1 MDASRRWRDGW
12 EMKGMGSRALPTPP
26 PARRRSMDE
35 GEGLAPY
42 LRDIGAYPRLTSEEE
57 LDLARLAA
65 AGDNAARMRLVLCNL
80 RLVVSVAKRY
90 RAGGLTFTD
99 LVQEGNI
106 GLMHAAEKYDYR
118 RGHRF
123 STYAVWWI
131 REAMTTAIKEQ
142 GATIRVPAYLY
153 RRDNPGGGPVRLR
166 DAADHARAIVSLDA
180 PCDEGGDGGGVTD
193 RDAPAVEEEATGRLI
208 ARDVRAVML
217 LLDPRDRAIIAYRF
231 GLGDLGPHSLAET
244 AAQFGISRQR
254 VNQIEERA
262 LDTLKMRAYN
272 RGLQHYV
279 VAS

>member
-1 MDASRRWRDGW
+1 LEINSVGP
-12 EMKGMGSRALPTPP
+12 RALPNPP
-26 PARRRSMDE
+26 PARPRPQTE

-57 LDLARLAA
+57 LDLGRLAA
-65 AGDNAARMRLVLCNL
+65 AGDDAARTRLVLCNL
-80 RLVVSVAKRY
+80 RLVVNIAKRY

-131 REAMTTAIKEQ
+131 REAMTSAIKEQ

-153 RRDNPGGGPVRLR
+153 RRDNLVGEPARLR
-166 DAADHARAIVSLDA
+166 AAADHARAIASLDA
-180 PCDEGGDGGGVTD
+180 PRDDSHGDAAIED
-193 RDAPAVEEEATGRLI
+193 RSAPAVEEEATDHLI
-208 ARDVRAVML
+208 VRDVRAVML

-231 GLGDLGPHSLAET
+231 GLGELGPHSLAET
-244 AAQFGISRQR
+244 AAQCGISRQR